1 MFFLAEIV
9 TPEASRLNNAL
20 SASCLASS
28 RVLFQPT
35 FNGRSLLSQ
44 THHCHSVRRPP
55 HSVMI
60 NLNIVKTMLAQQGVA
75 IASKVGWLH

>member
-1 MFFLAEIV
+1 MFFLRGLFP
-9 TPEASRLNNAL
+9 PEASRLNSAL

-35 FNGRSLLSQ
+35 LNGRSLRSQ
-44 THHCHSVRRPP
+44 THHSHSAGLLV

-60 NLNIVKTMLAQQGVA
+60 NLNIGE
-75 IASKVGWLH
+75 